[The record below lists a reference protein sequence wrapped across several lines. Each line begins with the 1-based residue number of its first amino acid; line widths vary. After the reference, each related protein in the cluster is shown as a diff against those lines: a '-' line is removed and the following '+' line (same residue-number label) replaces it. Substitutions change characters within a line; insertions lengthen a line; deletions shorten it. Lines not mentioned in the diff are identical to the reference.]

1 MKIEIIKTG
10 WFKQKWYFR
19 VKAANGEIIIPPE
32 HYTNLEDLKDTI
44 ALLQRELPTA
54 EIVNIVK
61 EKK

>member
-10 WFKQKWYFR
+10 WFRQKWYFR
-19 VKAANGEIIIPPE
+19 VRASNGEIVIPPE
-32 HYTNLEDLKDTI
+32 HYTNLGDLMDTI
-44 ALLQRELPTA
+44 ALLQKNLPNA